1 MRCGGRG
8 EILAGDAC
16 CDVEERRLILV
27 VEDDDATRAFLLD
40 NLGAD
45 GFRVAGASG
54 AGEALRQIEVRQPSL
69 VVLDLV
75 LDEGTGLGLLDR
87 IRASDGLSS
96 RVDPDLPVV
105 VLSGRAGDADR
116 VRSFA
121 RGADDHLCKPFL
133 YAELLARVRA
143 VLRRADGRRAQGV
156 MRVGELTIDPATR
169 AVRLAG
175 RRVELSAKEFALLH
189 RLAEDPTRVY
199 RKHEL
204 LRDVW
209 GYLSIGNTRTLD
221 AHACRLR
228 KKLRGAGRP
237 WVVNVRGVGY
247 KLTEA
252 L

>member
-1 MRCGGRG
+1 VSMDSPEPRS
-8 EILAGDAC
+8 
-16 CDVEERRLILV
+16 VLV
-27 VEDDDATRAFLLD
+27 IEDDDTTRAFLLD
-40 NLGAD
+40 NLAAD
-45 GFRVAGASG
+45 GFRVAGAGG
-54 AGEALRQIEVRQPSL
+54 AGEGLRQIEVRQPSL

-75 LDEGTGLGLLDR
+75 LDEGSGLALLDR

-96 RVDPDLPVV
+96 RVDPHLPVV

-169 AVRLAG
+169 AVRLSG

-189 RLAEDPTRVY
+189 RLAEEPTRVY
-199 RKHEL
+199 RKNEL